1 MTEEELSNF
10 DMELIPSQ
18 TDYLIKFQNLQTKF
32 FEEKENSL
40 NLEKK
45 VFYLENKEAN
55 ELSNKKVADLTNEM
69 EQFKNIQSLKE
80 FNEKI
85 KEIENKNVF
94 LENKLKEKKEKIK
107 KIKSD
112 NQQKDEKINLL
123 EKANDLFNKR
133 IAELTIELE
142 KLKNIQSL
150 SFIKINNKWKIDI
163 DNYKCCENKCINLDK
178 PIVECIEG
186 NGFINLINDENVNYI
201 KCVEGKGVNKYSLI
215 YTENSFK
222 KPQNCINYSLF
233 YFEIKCTTRIGGKL
247 DNDTEMVIGLEL
259 EAANKGCIR
268 FGSKIKYGALIVN
281 ENDKKF
287 KIPMFSWNDND
298 VFGCGLVYP
307 PEDVPYIF
315 FTQNGKQI
323 GKAVLLKDN
332 CESFKPYIAIN
343 CCSVETNF
351 GNNLETKPFI
361 YDFSKHLFDKY

>member
-1 MTEEELSNF
+1 MTEEGSSNS
-10 DMELIPSQ
+10 DMELIPSLS
-18 TDYLIKFQNLQTKF
+18 DYLKLQTKYI
-32 FEEKENSL
+32 EEKENSL

-45 VFYLENKEAN
+45 NFYLENG
-55 ELSNKKVADLTNEM
+55 
-69 EQFKNIQSLKE
+69 LKE
-80 FNEKI
+80 EKQTLQQLI
-85 KEIENKNVF
+85 DEKMKEVDEKWKKF
-94 LENKLKEKKEKIK
+94 LKEKEKNEKEMNEKIK

-123 EKANDLFNKR
+123 EKANDLFNKK
-133 IAELTIELE
+133 IAELTNELE